1 MARGEC
7 LPCAVAVSEGLM
19 LTLHDGL
26 LPEVNRVGPLF
37 LTIPPLW
44 GIIERTLAQWRGSEE
59 GWDVFLLYFLRYREV
74 HAGGIGH

>member
-1 MARGEC
+1 MKTARPED
-7 LPCAVAVSEGLM
+7 A
-19 LTLHDGL
+19 DGL

-74 HAGGIGH
+74 HAGGIGHQPAIRVDGLLT